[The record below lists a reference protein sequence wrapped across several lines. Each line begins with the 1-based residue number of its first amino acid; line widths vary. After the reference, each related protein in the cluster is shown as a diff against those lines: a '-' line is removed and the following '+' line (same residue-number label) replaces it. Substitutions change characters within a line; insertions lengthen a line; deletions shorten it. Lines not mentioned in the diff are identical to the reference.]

1 MLLKDIV
8 KLMDFR
14 YVQLVIRDHGIE
26 LSSIVNPSKIMK
38 SDLDDYEIE
47 KINSGSSL
55 KTSIAI
61 YLKKREAGN
70 ETR

>member
-8 KLMDFR
+8 RLMDFS

-26 LSSIVNPSKIMK
+26 LSSIVNPSKIMN

-47 KINSGSSL
+47 KIDSGSSL
-55 KTSIAI
+55 KASIAI
-61 YLKKREAGN
+61 YVKKREDGN
-70 ETR
+70 EKR